1 MDTFKALTLDPRWHA
16 KLYTYR
22 SAFTHWKVVQPAPS
36 GGHPH
41 RPGFECKTL
50 TWKHGVNSSG
60 SIKNWDDSSSLSKGW
75 VFKTN
80 GDYLHNIPSCR
91 VSNVEVF
98 VQHHM
103 PYWVGHWKQP
113 FSHLAPPGFLPSNIL
128 ILFDIVRGKK
138 EPPNSSHQGQFELF
152 DHGNWTCCRFLLSS
166 HSFLQT
172 LAPEL
177 NPADETNL
185 VSYWLRESEW
195 SDVTSSK
202 LRLSVSSLGGVT
214 LSGTSWRKL
223 MCGHHHEI
231 AVA

>member
-1 MDTFKALTLDPRWHA
+1 MKTWSKQQRVYQT
-16 KLYTYR
+16 
-22 SAFTHWKVVQPAPS
+22 
-36 GGHPH
+36 GMIHPH
-41 RPGFECKTL
+41 
-50 TWKHGVNSSG
+50 
-60 SIKNWDDSSSLSKGW
+60 W
-75 VFKTN
+75 VKAESYTN
-80 GDYLHNIPSCR
+80 EDYLHNIPSCR

-98 VQHHM
+98 VQHHI

-113 FSHLAPPGFLPSNIL
+113 FSHLTPPGFLPSNIL
-128 ILFDIVRGKK
+128 ILFDIARGKK
-138 EPPNSSHQGQFELF
+138 EPPNSSRQGQFELF

-172 LAPEL
+172 LSPEL

-214 LSGTSWRKL
+214 LSGASWRKL
-223 MCGHHHEI
+223 MSGDHHEI